1 MNYVLPLQEGMD
13 PKSLVN
19 PSNIFSMNAEVM
31 SKMKTYEEQYE
42 RYMRCE
48 NPKTADNV
56 TPSCDFNGIDS
67 YSNLEQAYSDL
78 LASLKSVSSKLPNQ
92 STINATTPQDSDENY
107 KNAINTRDDIVSTR
121 ANLDQRLQNLYNEA
135 NGGRESAQQMLNSAI
150 YANTLWT
157 ILATCLL
164 YYIFVEL

>member
-1 MNYVLPLQEGMD
+1 MNYVLPLREGMD

-19 PSNIFSMNAEVM
+19 PENIFSMNAEVM
-31 SKMKTYEEQYE
+31 NKMKTYEEHYE

-48 NPKTADNV
+48 NPKTAKNV
-56 TPSCDFNGIDS
+56 SPSCDFNGIDS
-67 YSNLEQAYSDL
+67 YSNLEKAYSEL
-78 LASLKSVSSKLPNQ
+78 LASLNNVSSILPDQ
-92 STINATTPQDSDENY
+92 STINATTPQDSDKNY
-107 KNAINTRDDIVSTR
+107 ENAINTHGDIISTR
-121 ANLDQRLQNLYNEA
+121 TALDQRLKILYNEA
-135 NGGRESAQQMLNSAI
+135 NGGPESAQQMLNSAI

>member
-13 PKSLVN
+13 AKSLVN
-19 PSNIFSMNAEVM
+19 PYNIFSMNADVM
-31 SKMKTYEEQYE
+31 KKMKTYEEQYE
-42 RYMRCE
+42 RYMRCQDK
-48 NPKTADNV
+48 NIKKNV

-67 YSNLEQAYSDL
+67 YSNLENAYSDL
-78 LASLKSVSSKLPNQ
+78 LASLKTVSAVVPNQ
-92 STINATTPQDSDENY
+92 SKINATTPQDSDKNY
-107 KNAINTRDDIVSTR
+107 KNAIENHDNIVSTR
-121 ANLDQRLQNLYNEA
+121 AALDKRLQMLYNEA
-135 NGGRESAQQMLNSAI
+135 NGGPESAQQMLNSAI